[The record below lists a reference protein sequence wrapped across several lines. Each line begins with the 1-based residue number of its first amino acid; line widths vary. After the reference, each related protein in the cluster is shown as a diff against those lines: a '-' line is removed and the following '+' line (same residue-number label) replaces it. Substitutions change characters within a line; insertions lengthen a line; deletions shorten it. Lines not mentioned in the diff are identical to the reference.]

1 MILHPPKLPEVTLVV
16 FAWKISAS
24 PSSILPTRS
33 TNTRP
38 CESGSCMVLVAAP
51 AVLVSATAR
60 TQGTEALS
68 VSPSPSKSANLNCP
82 PQTNPRRSVE
92 RHGANLNAVQLVLSC
107 CCRPSQRVGK
117 LRRPCVDD
125 LAAVR
130 CAMKLR
136 TRKLLEW
143 LDRTSP
149 SAGPGDSQCERRSL
163 PSSGWSLWHCR
174 FPADRSMLKTIRGVR
189 KFGTVRETAASLA
202 TSNAGRQAAGVI
214 ATPCTSRR
222 PGSRGHVAGRACRG
236 KVP

>member
-1 MILHPPKLPEVTLVV
+1 VSKPPNIE
-16 FAWKISAS
+16 A
-24 PSSILPTRS
+24 
-33 TNTRP
+33 
-38 CESGSCMVLVAAP
+38 
-51 AVLVSATAR
+51 AVLFRPIPQGASQAWGQVSAA
-60 TQGTEALS
+60 QA
-68 VSPSPSKSANLNCP
+68 
-82 PQTNPRRSVE
+82 
-92 RHGANLNAVQLVLSC
+92 
-107 CCRPSQRVGK
+107 SQRVGK

-149 SAGPGDSQCERRSL
+149 SAGPGGSQCERRSL

-236 KVP
+236 KVPERVCRKPCPMAVALDRASWRDVPARPPAGKCSHTGATWFDASR